1 MRLKVVR
8 GAYHDGASP
17 GQSAAAD
24 RVASRSMSALRSVVL
39 SVFRRVIRLYFREIE
54 VVGAPGPEAH
64 GRIFGAN
71 HVNGIVDPLVI
82 LTSVEC
88 DVAPVAKS
96 TLWKVPGLRWLLDVA
111 DAVPVVRKR
120 DDPTMTAGSNDDV
133 FDRVAAHLGDGGNI
147 LIFPEGT
154 SHNEAH
160 VVQLKSGAGRM
171 LSRARDKGAKGLSFQ
186 AVGLE
191 FDARDEFRSRALVV
205 FGPVRLVDDVAKTT
219 DDLPHAITDQL
230 RADLTELV
238 VEGDSWQDRLLI
250 ARIAEMLAVESG
262 STALAEWNAV
272 GRRVEAVHKA
282 LAHERALHDDVR
294 SAVSD
299 YYALVDVS
307 GLSDDRVRSGGGPSD
322 TAHPLVLFLLAP
334 LALVATVAY
343 AIPYRIPRLARL
355 FAKGETDVVSTY
367 KLGMGLLLF
376 PLWAMALV
384 VASLLLAPAPWS
396 WACAAASLVS
406 PFAALPWLDRL
417 DRSRLRRKKPGKT
430 PSRDELLAA
439 RARALDAIGRAR
451 AVAEER
457 GAIPA

>member
-1 MRLKVVR
+1 
-8 GAYHDGASP
+8 
-17 GQSAAAD
+17 
-24 RVASRSMSALRSVVL
+24 MSALRPVVL
-39 SVFRRVIRLYFREIE
+39 AVFRRVIRLYFREIE
-54 VVGAPGPEAH
+54 VVGAPAPDVG

-82 LTSVEC
+82 LTSVDC

-96 TLWKVPGLRWLLDVA
+96 TLWKVPGMRWLLDVA

-120 DDPTMTAGSNDDV
+120 DDPTMTAGSNDEV
-133 FDRVAAHLGDGGNI
+133 FDRVAAHLGGHGNI

-160 VVQLKSGAGRM
+160 VVQLRSGAGRM
-171 LSRARDKGAKGLSFQ
+171 LARAREKGAKGLSFQ

-205 FGPVRLVDDVAKTT
+205 FGPVREVDVVAGTT

-230 RADLTELV
+230 RADLTELI

-250 ARIAEMLAVESG
+250 ARVAEMLAVEGG
-262 STALAEWNAV
+262 STSLAEWNAV
-272 GRRVEAVHKA
+272 GRRVEAVHRA
-282 LAHERALHDDVR
+282 LAHEQGLHADVR
-294 SAVSD
+294 AAVDD
-299 YYALVDVS
+299 YYALVDAS
-307 GLSDDRVRSGGGPSD
+307 GLSDDRVRSGGGPRG
-322 TAHPLVLFLLAP
+322 TAHPLLLFLLAP
-334 LALVATVAY
+334 LALLATFAY

-367 KLGMGLLLF
+367 KLGISLLLF
-376 PLWAMALV
+376 PLWALILV
-384 VASLLLAPAPWS
+384 VLALIFAPSPWS
-396 WACAAASLVS
+396 WALAVTALVS

-417 DRSRLRRKKPGKT
+417 DRSRLSRKKPGKAPT
-430 PSRDELLAA
+430 RDELLAA
-439 RARALDAIGRAR
+439 RARALAAIDRAKTI
-451 AVAEER
+451 AEER